1 MSGFVWIRLPGDFSS
16 CWAANILY
24 RAEAHGFWIRLP
36 GVFPQVGQLT
46 YYIVWMRMDIGI
58 RMPRVTTIIPYDW
71 YVMYII
77 TA

>member
-1 MSGFVWIRLPGDFSS
+1 MFGSGCLGIFPHVGQLTYYIEWMRTDST
-16 CWAANILY
+16 NV
-24 RAEAHGFWIRLP
+24 WIRLP

-46 YYIVWMRMDIGI
+46 YYIDWMRTDIGI